1 MQSVAPAAWLASGG
15 KPEEDVDCSP
25 INNWFGGF
33 HIPQTSSVHAP
44 AAWKMKAATPLNK
57 AATLPILEGASV
69 PLARSIKT
77 TMPGMKTKLSNVE
90 VSSWQEQSSGRHSA
104 QGQPGQFA
112 SSSEA
117 WVQRGQCF
125 QRQVC
130 IVWMILNDP
139 RTPWYVRVVAAGTV
153 GYLFSPVQLIPSFIP
168 VIGFLDDFAAL
179 WLGFRFIQRFAPEA
193 VVRDSN
199 EQATKMPPISAREL
213 KRVTWI
219 AAVAFVLIGLSGAVF
234 AAWWLFR

>member
-1 MQSVAPAAWLASGG
+1 VESRKKRAIAHQLKPGLAVFTSRKRSRSVENEGSNTAQQSSSAAHPGG
-15 KPEEDVDCSP
+15 GS
-25 INNWFGGF
+25 
-33 HIPQTSSVHAP
+33 A
-44 AAWKMKAATPLNK
+44 
-57 AATLPILEGASV
+57 

-77 TMPGMKTKLSNVE
+77 TMPGMKTKLTNVE
-90 VSSWQEQSSGRHSA
+90 VSSWPEQPPGRHSA
-104 QGQPGQFA
+104 QGQPGQFV

-117 WVQRGQCF
+117 WLKRGQRF

-130 IVWMILNDP
+130 MVWMILKDP

-193 VVRDSN
+193 VVRDCN
-199 EQATKMPPISAREL
+199 EQAAKMPPISAREL
-213 KRVTWI
+213 KRMTRI
-219 AAVAFVLIGLSGAVF
+219 AAVAFVLIGLSGAVC